1 MIPPSHSRIS
11 RRWSVAIVTLATFL
25 SPGALSQE
33 PQDTQIGDWLLR
45 CAGPEDSPDQTC
57 LMATTATIPL
67 EQRDIAILQIIRVA
81 PSERQG
87 EEEFAAQL
95 TSPTNVN
102 VRAGIDF
109 QVDQNSIISV
119 PYEVCMVNN
128 CITSFALTSELIALM
143 RNGFAASLTFTNASG
158 QTFSGALSLDGFGPA
173 LDEL

>member
-1 MIPPSHSRIS
+1 MAVSSRLRTS
-11 RRWSVAIVTLATFL
+11 RPWGVAVATLAAL
-25 SPGALSQE
+25 VSPWAQSQD

-45 CAGPEDSPDQTC
+45 CAGPEGSPDRTC

-81 PSERQG
+81 ASERQG

-109 QVDQNSIISV
+109 QVDQNPITSV

-128 CITSFALTSELIALM
+128 CITSFALTPDLIALM